1 MTDLADL
8 FPGFATHWIATRAG
22 RFFVRAKGD
31 GPPLLLL
38 HGYPQT
44 HVEWHKIAP
53 QLAERFTVVLMDLRG
68 YGWSGAPRSENGALY
83 TKRLMAQDA
92 IAVMEQLGHIRF
104 SLVGHDRGARVAYR
118 LALDHPERLDKLAL
132 IDIIPTAARWQALNA
147 AEALKAYH
155 WTFLAQ
161 PEPMPETLIGGAAPF
176 YRRFHA
182 GELDRREGSLRL
194 RPPCAGPLPRRLQ
207 RALAHSRRL
216 RGLSRRRDARPR
228 RRRGRSGRR
237 QEDRGPG
244 SGALG
249 RARPRRRRR
258 FDPRCLAPMGP
269 QCAGPADRRRPF
281 SARRKPGGDARG
293 PAGVFVRTAAR
304 RAGDGSPVKPS
315 SFMQRRG
322 ARLCAVWPSIFVRR
336 DSHARNRGPSDR
348 VFRHGIAVQPVALC
362 G

>member
-83 TKRLMAQDA
+83 SKRLMAQDA

-118 LALDHPERLDKLAL
+118 LALDHPERLEKLAL

-176 YRRFHA
+176 YVDFTLA
-182 GELDRREGSLRL
+182 GWTAAKDLSAFD
-194 RPPCAGPLPRRLQ
+194 P
-207 RALAHSRRL
+207 RALAHYRAAFNEPSRIHAACEDYRAGATL
-216 RGLSRRRDARPR
+216 DLATDEADQAAGKKIAVPVLVLWGGRGLGGGGASTLDVW
-228 RRRGRSGRR
+228 R
-237 QEDRGPG
+237 QWAHNVQGQPIAGGHFLPEENPEATLE
-244 SGALG
+244 AL
-249 RARPRRRRR
+249 
-258 FDPRCLAPMGP
+258 LA
-269 QCAGPADRRRPF
+269 F
-281 SARRKPGGDARG
+281 
-293 PAGVFVRTAAR
+293 
-304 RAGDGSPVKPS
+304 
-315 SFMQRRG
+315 
-322 ARLCAVWPSIFVRR
+322 L
-336 DSHARNRGPSDR
+336 
-348 VFRHGIAVQPVALC
+348 
-362 G
+362 

>member
-8 FPGFATHWIATRAG
+8 FPGFATRWIATRAG

-53 QLAERFTVVLMDLRG
+53 KLAERFTVVLMDLRG
-68 YGWSGAPRSENGALY
+68 YGWSGAPLSENGALY

-118 LALDHPERLDKLAL
+118 LALDHPERLDRLAL

-155 WTFLAQ
+155 WMFLAQ

-176 YRRFHA
+176 YVDFTLA
-182 GELDRREGSLRL
+182 SWTAAKDLSAFD
-194 RPPCAGPLPRRLQ
+194 P
-207 RALAHSRRL
+207 RALAHYRAALNEPSRIHAACEDYRAGATL
-216 RGLSRRRDARPR
+216 DRATDEADQAAGKKIAVPVLVLWGGRGL
-228 RRRGRSGRR
+228 G
-237 QEDRGPG
+237 
-244 SGALG
+244 
-249 RARPRRRRR
+249 
-258 FDPRCLAPMGP
+258 
-269 QCAGPADRRRPF
+269 
-281 SARRKPGGDARG
+281 GGDASTLDVWRQWAHNVQG
-293 PAGVFVRTAAR
+293 QPIAGGHFLPEENPEAT
-304 RAGDGSPVKPS
+304 
-315 SFMQRRG
+315 
-322 ARLCAVWPSIFVRR
+322 LE
-336 DSHARNRGPSDR
+336 
-348 VFRHGIAVQPVALC
+348 ALLAFL
-362 G
+362 

>member
-8 FPGFATHWIATRAG
+8 FPGFATHWTATRAG

-31 GPPLLLL
+31 GPPVLLL

-118 LALDHPERLDKLAL
+118 LALDHPERLDRLAL

-176 YRRFHA
+176 YVDFTLA
-182 GELDRREGSLRL
+182 SWTAAKDLSAFD
-194 RPPCAGPLPRRLQ
+194 P
-207 RALAHSRRL
+207 RALAHYRAAFNEPSRIHAACEDYRAGATL
-216 RGLSRRRDARPR
+216 DRAADEADQAAGKKIAVPVLVLWGGRGLGGGGASTLDVW
-228 RRRGRSGRR
+228 R
-237 QEDRGPG
+237 QWAHNLLGQPIAGGHFLPEENPEATLE
-244 SGALG
+244 AL
-249 RARPRRRRR
+249 
-258 FDPRCLAPMGP
+258 LA
-269 QCAGPADRRRPF
+269 F
-281 SARRKPGGDARG
+281 
-293 PAGVFVRTAAR
+293 
-304 RAGDGSPVKPS
+304 
-315 SFMQRRG
+315 
-322 ARLCAVWPSIFVRR
+322 L
-336 DSHARNRGPSDR
+336 
-348 VFRHGIAVQPVALC
+348 
-362 G
+362 

>member
-176 YRRFHA
+176 YVDFTLA
-182 GELDRREGSLRL
+182 SWTAAKDLSAFD
-194 RPPCAGPLPRRLQ
+194 P
-207 RALAHSRRL
+207 RALAHYRAAFNEPSRIHAACEDYRAGATL
-216 RGLSRRRDARPR
+216 DRATDEADQAAGKKIAVPVLVLWGGRGLGGGGASTLDVW
-228 RRRGRSGRR
+228 R
-237 QEDRGPG
+237 QWAHNVQGQPITGGHFLPEENPEATLE
-244 SGALG
+244 AL
-249 RARPRRRRR
+249 
-258 FDPRCLAPMGP
+258 LA
-269 QCAGPADRRRPF
+269 F
-281 SARRKPGGDARG
+281 
-293 PAGVFVRTAAR
+293 
-304 RAGDGSPVKPS
+304 
-315 SFMQRRG
+315 
-322 ARLCAVWPSIFVRR
+322 L
-336 DSHARNRGPSDR
+336 
-348 VFRHGIAVQPVALC
+348 
-362 G
+362 

>member
-22 RFFVRAKGD
+22 RFFVRAKGG
-31 GPPLLLL
+31 GPPVLLL

-118 LALDHPERLDKLAL
+118 LALDHPERLDRLAL

-176 YRRFHA
+176 YVDFTLA
-182 GELDRREGSLRL
+182 SWTAAKDLSAFD
-194 RPPCAGPLPRRLQ
+194 P
-207 RALAHSRRL
+207 RALAHYRAAFNEPSRIHAACEDYRAGATL
-216 RGLSRRRDARPR
+216 DRATDEADQAAGKKIAVPVLVLWGGRGLGGGGASTLDVW
-228 RRRGRSGRR
+228 R
-237 QEDRGPG
+237 QWAHNLLGQPIAGGHFLPEENPEATLE
-244 SGALG
+244 AL
-249 RARPRRRRR
+249 
-258 FDPRCLAPMGP
+258 LA
-269 QCAGPADRRRPF
+269 F
-281 SARRKPGGDARG
+281 
-293 PAGVFVRTAAR
+293 
-304 RAGDGSPVKPS
+304 
-315 SFMQRRG
+315 
-322 ARLCAVWPSIFVRR
+322 L
-336 DSHARNRGPSDR
+336 
-348 VFRHGIAVQPVALC
+348 
-362 G
+362 

>member
-83 TKRLMAQDA
+83 SKRLMAQDA

-176 YRRFHA
+176 YVDFTLA
-182 GELDRREGSLRL
+182 GWTAAKDLSAFD
-194 RPPCAGPLPRRLQ
+194 P
-207 RALAHSRRL
+207 RALAHYRAAFNEPSRIHAACEDYRAGATL
-216 RGLSRRRDARPR
+216 DLATDEADQAAGKKIAVPVLVLWGGRGLGGGGASTLDVW
-228 RRRGRSGRR
+228 R
-237 QEDRGPG
+237 QWAHNVQGQPIAGGHFLPEENPEATLE
-244 SGALG
+244 AL
-249 RARPRRRRR
+249 
-258 FDPRCLAPMGP
+258 LA
-269 QCAGPADRRRPF
+269 F
-281 SARRKPGGDARG
+281 
-293 PAGVFVRTAAR
+293 
-304 RAGDGSPVKPS
+304 
-315 SFMQRRG
+315 
-322 ARLCAVWPSIFVRR
+322 L
-336 DSHARNRGPSDR
+336 
-348 VFRHGIAVQPVALC
+348 
-362 G
+362 